1 MFKCFDIDYMIE
13 NDNKLL
19 ENIARRDQLAELT
32 EQDKKVLWRR
42 RHDCLTY
49 YPESLSKLMQAVKWN
64 NKNDVIET
72 YGMLFRW
79 PDLRPADAIEL
90 LTSVHADIEVR
101 KFAVRCLHRHMR
113 NEELEMYLLQLVQAL
128 KNEPYFD
135 NDLAR
140 FLLRRA
146 YENMRIGF
154 TLFWNL
160 KSELKTQKHK
170 YKFSIL
176 IEAYCRGLGGNLEL
190 LLKQVDAIEKLAFLT
205 QSIKSNFSGPPK
217 DSYLQDTLS
226 LKEYRHFV
234 EMFTDPLDCSH
245 VLGEIEPTK
254 SKVLSSAKRPLYLTW
269 INKSEYAELF
279 ENTRELIFK
288 HGDDLRQDMLTLQ
301 ALKLINNIWME
312 EGLDLKMLVYDCA
325 STGHKIGFIEV
336 IRQSLTIFKIQTE
349 GGSKGKYQIDTDQL
363 YRWICANNPNERLEY
378 LNRY

>member
-1 MFKCFDIDYMIE
+1 MIE

-128 KNEPYFD
+128 KNEPYYD

-245 VLGEIEPTK
+245 VLGEIDPSK

-269 INKSEYAELF
+269 VNKSEYAELF
-279 ENTRELIFK
+279 EKTRELIFK

-363 YRWICANNPNERLEY
+363 YRWICANNPNERLEIY
-378 LNRY
+378 DL